1 MPAISFYQVDA
12 FSNQA
17 FKGNPAA
24 ICVLDSWLD
33 DGLLQ
38 QIAAENN
45 LSETAF
51 IVPIATGYEIR
62 WFTPTTEVELCGH
75 ATLAAAYVIFNCLAY
90 PSMVV
95 HFKTR
100 YRGDLR
106 VLREDDGLTLD
117 FPSCP
122 ATSCPTPPIL
132 KQALGI
138 EPQEVLFADDYLV
151 VLANEDQ
158 VKQVHINKSLLMQ
171 LEGQGVIISARGEQA
186 DIVSR
191 FFAPKY
197 GIDEDPVTGSAHCT
211 LTPYWCARLGKN
223 TLVAQQLSAR
233 TGSIRC
239 TLSPDNRVLLHG
251 QAVLIIEGKLY
262 YEQPLP
268 LPNAS

>member
-1 MPAISFYQVDA
+1 MLKIPFYQVDA
-12 FSNQA
+12 FTDQA

-24 ICVLDSWLD
+24 VCVLDTWLSD
-33 DGLLQ
+33 HLLQ

-51 IVPIATGYEIR
+51 IVPLATGYELR

-75 ATLAAAYVIFNCLAY
+75 ATLAAAYVIFNYLGHAS
-90 PSMVV
+90 PQIE
-95 HFKTR
+95 FTTR
-100 YRGDLR
+100 YRGQLL
-106 VLREDDGLTLD
+106 VAQTDDGLTLD

-122 ATSCPTPPIL
+122 ATPCPTPPIL
-132 KQALGI
+132 KAAIGV
-138 EPQEVLFADDYLV
+138 EPEEVLFADDYLV
-151 VLANEDQ
+151 ILANEDQ
-158 VKQVHINKSLLMQ
+158 VKNIDINRPLLMQ
-171 LEGQGVIISARGEQA
+171 LDGRGVIISARGKDS

-211 LTPYWCARLGKN
+211 LTPYWCAQFGKN
-223 TLVAQQLSAR
+223 TLVAQQISAR

-239 TLSPDNRVLLHG
+239 KLHNNRVLLHG

-262 YEQPLP
+262 YDVPLS